1 MKRKKHCSVY
11 RCEEPPYLGGLCQ
24 IHAEE
29 AQVKARRREDALVV
43 LHYGVIDGVLPS
55 DPEIR
60 AELGQLAIWWHAAC
74 DSLNYHIPHAILRDE
89 AEPAAS
95 WCIALAQEIID
106 AERAFRAGKSFDKTI
121 LNGTRQ
127 WVWERFGN
135 LERGL
140 MSNGI
145 ARPEWKP

>member
-1 MKRKKHCSVY
+1 MKRKKQCLVY
-11 RCEEPPYLGGLCQ
+11 GCEEPPYLGGLCQ

-29 AQVKARRREDALVV
+29 ARMKAQRRDDALEV
-43 LHYGVIDGVLPS
+43 LHCGVIDGAVPS

-60 AELGQLAIWWHAAC
+60 EELVRLRRWWHAAC
-74 DSLNYHIPHAILRDE
+74 DSLNYRIPHAVLKDE
-89 AEPAAS
+89 AEPATS
-95 WCIALAQEIID
+95 WCIALAQELID
-106 AERAFRAGKSFDKTI
+106 AERATRAGKSCDKTM

-127 WVWERFGN
+127 WVWERFDN

-145 ARPEWKP
+145 ARPEKNS